1 MNITINTDASFCPLT
16 KVGGYAFYI
25 VCNQFKIQKA
35 GEFKTL
41 PKSSIEAETM
51 CIGNAIATLL
61 SQELPNQVNYI
72 IINTDC
78 LNAIHSITMGGGKV
92 YGKVRKL
99 KNKIK
104 RVSKANKLEFRH
116 VKAHN
121 GTPDARSWV
130 NDWCD
135 KEAKKYMRKAR
146 KKVAQMN

>member
-16 KVGGYAFYI
+16 KVGGFAFYI
-25 VCNQFKIQKA
+25 ICNDFKIQKA
-35 GEFKTL
+35 GEFRTK
-41 PKSSIEAETM
+41 PKNPTEAEAM

-61 SQELPNQVNYI
+61 AQDLPKEVNYI

-78 LNAIHSITMGGGKV
+78 LHAISLIKSYDGV
-92 YGKVRKL
+92 YKKVRKF
-99 KNKIK
+99 KNRLF
-104 RVSKANKLEFRH
+104 RVVRPQRIEFRH

-135 KEAKKYMRKAR
+135 KEAKRYMRQAR
-146 KKVAQMN
+146 GRITIQN